1 MTSADKT
8 VRLTVAQAV
17 VMYLSRQYS
26 VADGQR
32 RRLIPATLG
41 IFGHGNVAGLGQALD
56 QLSDAMPF
64 IQGRNE
70 QALVH
75 AATAFAKHSRR
86 RATLAVTSSI
96 GPGALNMVTG
106 AALATVNRLPVLLL
120 PGDTYATRH
129 QGPVLQQLQH
139 PLEGDVT
146 VNDAFRPVCRFFDR
160 ITRPEQL
167 LTALPAAMRVLTDP
181 VDTGAVVL
189 SLPQDIQSHAYDWP
203 AGFLAERD
211 WSIRRPQPDGEE
223 VAAVL
228 ALLAAAARPL
238 IIAGGGVIYSG
249 ATAEL
254 ERLAGSV
261 GIPVLETFAGKGAV
275 QQPAWWQIGG
285 IGLEGTPA
293 ANSLAREAD
302 LVLTVGARLTDFATA
317 SHSLFA
323 YPEVRFASINVNP
336 RDADRLGATGI
347 IADARQALAALAD
360 GAAQAGI
367 RAPAAWQARAEQV
380 NGEWAAA
387 RAAALDPDQAFD
399 PAQAGPDVVADTGAV
414 LTQGQL
420 IGVLQ
425 EHART
430 GDVVIAAAGGPPGD
444 LLKVWDATGGRHC
457 HLEFGFSCM
466 GYEIPAAI
474 GVRLADPDPAARV
487 VSLLGDG
494 TFLLAPTELVTAAQE
509 GLAVTLVVPDNHG
522 YQVIHRLQML
532 RSGREFGN
540 EFRYRSEPLQLA
552 AGETTKAPR
561 LEGDYLRLDLVQ
573 DGGRARRPRLPRDDR
588 GRTAGRAGRHARS
601 PRPGGHR
608 GAGHPARRPARRR
621 GRGGTSLQPRSPPR
635 RSPAACAPSTN
646 PTPRAR
652 GGTDE
657 HQSAQAQPAQSR
669 RAGQRRPVRHRDPR
683 HIHRG
688 RVATDRGSLR
698 RRRGRLGAARPRAR
712 RRRRRA
718 DPRRRPGRREL
729 RGAHRGPGRI
739 RRPHPDGPGP
749 G

>member
-1 MTSADKT
+1 MIPKT
-8 VRLTVAQAV
+8 VRLTVAQALV
-17 VMYLSRQYS
+17 TYLSRQYS

-56 QLSDAMPF
+56 QLSDVMPF

-75 AATAFAKHSRR
+75 AATAFAKHGRR

-139 PLEGDVT
+139 PLEADVT

-181 VDTGAVVL
+181 VDAGAVVL
-189 SLPQDIQSHAYDWP
+189 SLPQDIQSHAYDFP
-203 AGFLAERD
+203 AGFLAERE
-211 WSIRRPQPDGEE
+211 WVIRRPQPDASE
-223 VAAVL
+223 VDAVL
-228 ALLAAAARPL
+228 ALLAAATRPL

-254 ERLAGSV
+254 ERLAGTV
-261 GIPVLETFAGKGAV
+261 GIPVAETFAGKGAI
-275 QQPAWWQIGG
+275 QQRAWWQVGG

-293 ANSLAREAD
+293 ANTLAREAD
-302 LVLTVGARLTDFATA
+302 LVLTVGSRLTDFATA

-323 YPEVRFASINVNP
+323 HPEVRFASINVNP

-367 RAPAAWQARAEQV
+367 RAPAAWQVRAEQLT
-380 NGEWAAA
+380 GEWAAV
-387 RAAALDPDQAFD
+387 RAAALDPGRAFD
-399 PAQAGPDVVADTGAV
+399 PAQAGPDVVAATDAV

-425 EHART
+425 EHARA

-474 GVRLADPDPAARV
+474 GVRLAEPVTPGPAGRV
-487 VSLLGDG
+487 ISFLGDG
-494 TFLLAPTELVTAAQE
+494 TFLLAPTELVTAAAE

-540 EFRYRSEPLQLA
+540 EFRYRAAPLQLA
-552 AGETTKAPR
+552 AGDTAKAAR

-573 DGGRARRPRLPRDDR
+573 VAAGLGARACRATTAAELRDALTETRGHPGPVVIVVPVIPHADLPGAGAWWDVAPAEVSTLET
-588 GRTAGRAGRHARS
+588 TAGLRAEYE
-601 PRPGGHR
+601 
-608 GAGHPARRPARRR
+608 
-621 GRGGTSLQPRSPPR
+621 
-635 RSPAACAPSTN
+635 
-646 PTPRAR
+646 
-652 GGTDE
+652 TDLA
-657 HQSAQAQPAQSR
+657 S
-669 RAGQRRPVRHRDPR
+669 QRWF
-683 HIHRG
+683 G
-688 RVATDRGSLR
+688 
-698 RRRGRLGAARPRAR
+698 
-712 RRRRRA
+712 
-718 DPRRRPGRREL
+718 
-729 RGAHRGPGRI
+729 
-739 RRPHPDGPGP
+739 
-749 G
+749 

>member
-1 MTSADKT
+1 MTSAPDT
-8 VRLTVAQAV
+8 RRLTVAQAV
-17 VMYLSRQYS
+17 VTYLSRQHS

-56 QLSDAMPF
+56 QLSDVMPF

-75 AATAFAKHSRR
+75 AATAFAKHCRR
-86 RATLAVTSSI
+86 HATLAVTSSI

-139 PLEGDVT
+139 PLEADVT

-181 VDTGAVVL
+181 ADTGAVVL

-203 AGFLAERD
+203 AGFFAERD
-211 WSIRRPQPDGEE
+211 WVIRRPQPDRDE

-228 ALLAAAARPL
+228 ALLAEAAKPL

-254 ERLAGSV
+254 ERLAGTA

-275 QQPAWWQIGG
+275 QQRAWWQIGG

-293 ANSLAREAD
+293 ANTLAREAD

-323 YPEVRFASINVNP
+323 NPGVRFASVNVNP

-347 IADARQALAALAD
+347 IADARQGLAALAD
-360 GAAQAGI
+360 GAAQAGL
-367 RAPAAWQARAEQV
+367 RAPAAWRARAEQV
-380 NGEWAAA
+380 SGEWAAA
-387 RAAALDPDQAFD
+387 RAAALDPDREFN
-399 PAQAGPDVVADTGAV
+399 PAQAGPDVVAGTDAV

-425 EHART
+425 EHARP

-474 GVRLADPDPAARV
+474 GVRLAEPDPAARV
-487 VSLLGDG
+487 ISFLGDG
-494 TFLLAPTELVTAAQE
+494 TFLLAPTELVTAAAE
-509 GLAVTLVVPDNHG
+509 GLAVTIVVPENRG

-540 EFRYRSEPLQLA
+540 EFRYRAAPLRL
-552 AGETTKAPR
+552 AGEDASKAPR
-561 LEGDYLRLDLVQ
+561 LEGDYLRLDLAQVAT
-573 DGGRARRPRLPRDDR
+573 GLGARACRATTAAELRDALSGTRDHPGPVVIVVPVVPHADLPGAGVWWDVAPAEVSALEV
-588 GRTAGRAGRHARS
+588 TAGLRAEYEADLAS
-601 PRPGGHR
+601 
-608 GAGHPARRPARRR
+608 
-621 GRGGTSLQPRSPPR
+621 
-635 RSPAACAPSTN
+635 
-646 PTPRAR
+646 
-652 GGTDE
+652 
-657 HQSAQAQPAQSR
+657 
-669 RAGQRRPVRHRDPR
+669 QRWF
-683 HIHRG
+683 
-688 RVATDRGSLR
+688 A
-698 RRRGRLGAARPRAR
+698 
-712 RRRRRA
+712 
-718 DPRRRPGRREL
+718 
-729 RGAHRGPGRI
+729 
-739 RRPHPDGPGP
+739 
-749 G
+749 